1 MISTAERSSLRTKLR
16 ARKKVFVGWHSLS
29 HPSITEIFT
38 QCGFDFIGI
47 DLEHS
52 TISQEQSQRIMTA
65 CQAAG
70 ICCIPRVASHN
81 GEMIKR
87 LLDSGADGIMI
98 PMVSTAEEVECIID
112 WCKYSPVG
120 KRSFGVGRAQRFG
133 FDYDEYTT
141 NWNDSSSIIIQ
152 IETIEGV
159 ENIDVL
165 LEYEEVDG
173 AMVGPYDLSGS
184 LGIPGQL
191 DHPKVVQARK
201 RVNEACLRYGK
212 ASGTHLVYPDHQ
224 QIHQAFLEGFTFIVL
239 SSDIFLLWKW
249 AEQTR
254 EHIESFRE
262 K

>member
-1 MISTAERSSLRTKLR
+1 MTSTTERFQLRTKLR
-16 ARKKVFVGWHSLS
+16 NREKVFAGWHSLS

-65 CQAAG
+65 CQASG
-70 ICCIPRVASHN
+70 ICSIPRIASHN

-98 PMVSTAEEVECIID
+98 PMVSTGEEVKNIID

-120 KRSFGVGRAQRFG
+120 KRSFGVGRAQGFG
-133 FDYDEYTT
+133 FDYDEYTA
-141 NWNDSSSIIIQ
+141 NWNSSSSLIIQ

-159 ENIDVL
+159 ENIDAL
-165 LEYEEVDG
+165 LEYDEIDA

-191 DHPKVVQARK
+191 NHPKVVQARK
-201 RVNEACLRYGK
+201 RVNEACVRYGK
-212 ASGTHLVYPDHQ
+212 ASGTHLVYPDHN
-224 QIHQAFLEGFTFIVL
+224 QIQQAFLEGFTFIVL

-249 AEQTR
+249 AEQIQ
-254 EHIESFRE
+254 EHMKSFLG